1 MLSRPLTYIIN
12 RETRR
17 TQARARVS
25 GKPPTR
31 PGVERDKTGKHG
43 IRYESERHVYET
55 NARFIHVPW
64 RSCPVYPTR
73 FSYGDAET
81 NGRYRLLEQMIWKT
95 PSVHR
100 SPLRNTYP
108 EAVTRAK
115 RATYTLADCVGTWQ
129 MCFPP
134 RGARWDFYKSQP
146 LRWFVSWF
154 PGIEREVSRTPR
166 TENVRLGHPLDRFVQ
181 VFHWFSC

>member
-31 PGVERDKTGKHG
+31 PGVERDKTGNDG

-64 RSCPVYPTR
+64 RSCPVYSTR

-115 RATYTLADCVGTWQ
+115 AL
-129 MCFPP
+129 
-134 RGARWDFYKSQP
+134 P
-146 LRWFVSWF
+146 LRVRHMRSPVVWARGRCVFRLAVHDGIFTKVNPFDGSF
-154 PGIEREVSRTPR
+154 PGFPVLNGRFRELPALRTFDWVTR
-166 TENVRLGHPLDRFVQ
+166 
-181 VFHWFSC
+181 